1 MNKKILRGSTVV
13 LSSSLLGTVLP
24 SGVSNAFPWET
35 ALFSIYLS
43 IPLIGLLR
51 NCCSRRAGQNS
62 AKIIRNDYN
71 DYSYLKIVKASSNE
85 VPRVKKLLE
94 DHKDY
99 LKRVVP
105 GFEDF
110 FDLSYDEKR
119 NVYSGK
125 LKFLGKEMFDV
136 KLSSVRIQKEG
147 FSDWEVILEIGENFK
162 ARVYEFP
169 LTFAMDLCK
178 VLKSVEGLIKTGK
191 FDWDIVESKNGGENK
206 VVSIELTPRAGFTI
220 KSDGETIKKMC
231 LLLTDDVFGWEGAYF
246 VGSEKFLH
254 LSSNDPFYGL
264 TKKHAVFFEKI
275 SEGIE
280 NSNDNDIVRLEK
292 VFDD

>member
-13 LSSSLLGTVLP
+13 LSSSLLGAVLP
-24 SGVSNAFPWET
+24 SGVSSAFPWGT
-35 ALFSIYLS
+35 AISGIELS
-43 IPLIGLLR
+43 IILINLLYTR
-51 NCCSRRAGQNS
+51 CSRRAGQNS
-62 AKIIRNDYN
+62 AKIIRNDH
-71 DYSYLKIVKASSNE
+71 SYLKIVKAPSDGIQG
-85 VPRVKKLLE
+85 VKKLLK
-94 DHKDY
+94 DHEDY
-99 LKRVVP
+99 LKRAVP

-191 FDWDIVESKNGGENK
+191 FDWDIVESKKVGGNK

-231 LLLTDDVFGWEGAYF
+231 LLLTDDVFGWEGACF

-254 LSSNDPFYGL
+254 LSSNDPFSRL
-264 TKKHAVFFEKI
+264 TKKKHAVFFEKI